1 MTGRGKES
9 QHYGPRKGARACPSN
24 RGGKVPSAGTA
35 CHGEDWKSPTHR
47 HQLLREARISWQYA
61 LKPRFHGRGS
71 EGRRSLRPFSPARG
85 LTSPSPPAFPRGL
98 SPLDGS
104 GRRGPRAAPPLRATR
119 GPPGPVRGDGQPRAR
134 RSPRSPPGCG
144 AAAAPVP
151 PGERY
156 PPASREGFFPAVRVI
171 ARREWHQDAG

>member
-1 MTGRGKES
+1 MTGRGKEL
-9 QHYGPRKGARACPSN
+9 QRYCLRKGARACPPT
-24 RGGKVPSAGTA
+24 RGGKGPSAGTA

-71 EGRRSLRPFSPARG
+71 EGRRSLRPSSPARG

-134 RSPRSPPGCG
+134 RSPRSPPRCG
-144 AAAAPVP
+144 ALPAGMRGGSGPGAPGREVP
-151 PGERY
+151 TCEP
-156 PPASREGFFPAVRVI
+156 
-171 ARREWHQDAG
+171 